1 MERTYGDYVTI
12 NSRRAGGGYRVA
24 GSANLAELTP
34 HQRAKLTRWLLEQR
48 RQGEPYP
55 LITTYVIDRLQD
67 LPEPSVLERRDRAL
81 EYLASLSTHLAANI
95 RIGGNVDEELQA
107 TIDGLLVATGS
118 FDKHEAYAH
127 LSFLEEAGL
136 IKIDAPLVKITF
148 KGWQY
153 LEEQR
158 TKQIASVQAFVA
170 MWFDPS
176 MVGAYE
182 IGIEPAILDTG
193 YSVMRIDKKEHI
205 NKIDDEIIAEIRR
218 SRFVVADFTSEK
230 DKPRGGVYFEAGF
243 AQGLNKPVIWT
254 CRTDMIGSVHFDT
267 RQFNHITW
275 DTPEDLYT
283 KLKNR
288 IGAVLGQGP
297 LSVNTDAK

>member
-1 MERTYGDYVTI
+1 MEPTYGDYVTI

-24 GSANLAELTP
+24 GSVNLTSLTP
-34 HQRAKLTRWLLEQR
+34 SQRAKLTRWLGDQR
-48 RQGEPYP
+48 REGEPYP
-55 LITTYVIDRLQD
+55 LITSHVIDNLQALPD
-67 LPEPSVLERRDRAL
+67 LSILERRDRAL
-81 EYLASLSTHLAANI
+81 EFLASHSNNLAEKVRFAGI
-95 RIGGNVDEELQA
+95 VDEKLTAALE
-107 TIDGLLVATGS
+107 GLAIATGS
-118 FDKHEAYAH
+118 RDENEARAY
-127 LSFLEEAGL
+127 LTFLEESG
-136 IKIDAPLVKITF
+136 LVKRTNEYVTITF
-148 KGWQY
+148 NGWQY
-153 LEEQR
+153 LEKQRAEQVM
-158 TKQIASVQAFVA
+158 SVQAFVA

-176 MVGAYE
+176 MVDPYE
-182 IGIEPAILDTG
+182 SGIAPAIRDTG

-297 LSVNTDAK
+297 LSVNIDAK